1 MNLPPSGK
9 SGKKG
14 QHGGGSSSSRARNV
28 SHVTNKDSDKDV
40 SANAKKFKKVSGEPS
55 KKPAEKK
62 KPVIIKS
69 ETTSSMNIQDGPRS
83 RVVISSQDQ
92 ARRGTAGN
100 NPNEPPTSEL
110 HVSGSEADNPRVSI
124 QVGSRDLRH
133 SSNEISHY
141 TNTQL
146 DEYPDEMVLL

>member
-40 SANAKKFKKVSGEPS
+40 SSTVKKVKKGSGESP
-55 KKPAEKK
+55 KKLTEKK

-69 ETTSSMNIQDGPRS
+69 GTASSINIQDGPRS

-92 ARRGTAGN
+92 ARQGTAGN

-110 HVSGSEADNPRVSI
+110 YVSGSEAENPRVSI
-124 QVGSRDLRH
+124 QVGSRELRH
-133 SSNEISHY
+133 SSYERS
-141 TNTQL
+141 Q
-146 DEYPDEMVLL
+146 

>member
-40 SANAKKFKKVSGEPS
+40 SSTAKKVKKGGGDSP
-55 KKPAEKK
+55 KKLNEKK
-62 KPVIIKS
+62 KPPVIIKS
-69 ETTSSMNIQDGPRS
+69 GTTSSMNVQDGPRS

-92 ARRGTAGN
+92 ARKGTAGN

-110 HVSGSEADNPRVSI
+110 YVSGSEAENPRVSI
-124 QVGSRDLRH
+124 
-133 SSNEISHY
+133 
-141 TNTQL
+141 
-146 DEYPDEMVLL
+146 